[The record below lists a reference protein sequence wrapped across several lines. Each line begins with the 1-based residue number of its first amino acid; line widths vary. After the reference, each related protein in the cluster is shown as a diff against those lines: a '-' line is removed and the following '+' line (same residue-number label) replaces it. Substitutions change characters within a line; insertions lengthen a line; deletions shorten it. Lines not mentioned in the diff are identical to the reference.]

1 MDEEPQPADSEYFLQ
16 PAKLYESEYISG
28 EDNTVA
34 LIENDIAKI

>member
-1 MDEEPQPADSEYFLQ
+1 MDEEPQPEDSEYFLQ
-16 PAKLYESEYISG
+16 PANPYESEYISG